1 MKKIGMIG
9 CGNMGEAILNA
20 IILNKIAHAKDMLVS
35 DVESTRLDSIKKKYG
50 VNVTFNNSNV
60 AKASDTVILA
70 VKPQEVNAALLEIS
84 ESLDDSKLIIS
95 IAAGVTIKR
104 ITKTIGSKTTVIR
117 VMPNMPA
124 LIKKGFSAISYP
136 KGTEKK
142 AAELAIR
149 IFSAIGD
156 VVEVKEK
163 DLDAITA
170 ISGSGPAYYFYITE
184 LLIKAGIKLGLKK
197 DTATR
202 AALKTALGS
211 AELLEKMGEDP
222 SVLRKRVTS
231 KGGTTEAAFK
241 VFKKKKLESIVLTG
255 IKAAKKRSKELSG
268 GC

>member
-20 IILNKIAHAKDMLVS
+20 LVVKKIAQAKDILVS
-35 DVESTRLDSIKKKYG
+35 DLESTKLDKIKNKYG

-60 AKASDTVILA
+60 AKASDIVILA

-84 ESLDDSKLIIS
+84 EFLDDSKLIIS
-95 IAAGVTIKR
+95 IAAGITIKK
-104 ITKTIGSKTTVIR
+104 ITKTVGSKVSIIR

-124 LIKKGFSAISYP
+124 LINRGFSAISYS
-136 KGTEKK
+136 KGTKK
-142 AAELAIR
+142 ELTEFATR
-149 IFSAIGD
+149 IFGAIGD

-184 LLIKAGIKLGLKK
+184 MLIKAGIKLGLKR

-222 SVLRKRVTS
+222 SVLRKKVTS

-241 VFKKKKLESIVLTG
+241 VFKKKKLESIVLAG